1 FEVRFTHA
9 ATKATLEWCPQKGKN
24 ADIQTTAHALRLADD
39 GLSGTCELAALSNG
53 TYRLLLEEEHGIRT
67 ELEPRVLT
75 VKVDQPPTFL
85 MVAVGNKLPADRG
98 KVGEGQ
104 GTQESTRRES
114 AKENI
119 RDVLPYDSVPLDIV
133 LADDVG
139 VERAELEY
147 RINQGMAQLEVMP
160 LDG

>member
-1 FEVRFTHA
+1 
-9 ATKATLEWCPQKGKN
+9 
-24 ADIQTTAHALRLADD
+24 
-39 GLSGTCELAALSNG
+39 
-53 TYRLLLEEEHGIRT
+53 
-67 ELEPRVLT
+67 
-75 VKVDQPPTFL
+75 
-85 MVAVGNKLPADRG
+85 NKLPADRG

-139 VERAELEY
+139 VERPELEY
-147 RINQGMAQLEVMP
+147 RINQGMAQLEGMP
-160 LDG
+160 LDRAEGFQASRRCLCHRADGGVKEGDAVR